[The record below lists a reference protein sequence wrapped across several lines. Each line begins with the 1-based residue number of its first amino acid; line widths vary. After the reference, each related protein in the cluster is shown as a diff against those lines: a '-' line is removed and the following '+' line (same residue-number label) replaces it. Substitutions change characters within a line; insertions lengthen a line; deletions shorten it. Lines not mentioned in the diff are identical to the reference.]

1 MTDDRMA
8 KVEHKVGDTFEYG
21 EVTLR
26 VTKRVGDHYDPC
38 DQCYFLKHDR
48 EYELESCDGEER
60 EDNTDII
67 FVEVE
72 NE

>member
-1 MTDDRMA
+1 MA

-26 VTKRVGDHYDPC
+26 VTKQVGDRHDPQYDPC